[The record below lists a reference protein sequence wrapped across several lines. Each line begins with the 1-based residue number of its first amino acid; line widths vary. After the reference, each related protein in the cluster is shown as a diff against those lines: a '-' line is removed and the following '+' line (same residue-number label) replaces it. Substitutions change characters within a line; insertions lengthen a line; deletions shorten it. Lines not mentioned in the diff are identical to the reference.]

1 MHLNNDLKTNN
12 DRTFDQ
18 PRSKKHLKV
27 ETSPEQSM
35 LLTLMYYNYLVN
47 LVESFTLRFYI
58 HLIFVIILIYN
69 GNENQSTI
77 NDQKGKLSGFLFL
90 VKTKT

>member
-12 DRTFDQ
+12 DQTFDQ

-27 ETSPEQSM
+27 QTFPEQSA
-35 LLTLMYYNYLVN
+35 LLTFMYYNYLVN
-47 LVESFTLRFYI
+47 LAESSTLRFYI
-58 HLIFVIILIYN
+58 HLIFVIILIHN
-69 GNENQSTI
+69 GNENRNTM

-90 VKTKT
+90 VKAKI